1 VGYLISEFVFEGV
14 LANYTYSDLIGGF
27 NTPIASKIN
36 TGDPL
41 KGNIYV
47 DPSVTPLLNSMHGP
61 FAKSTWNVT
70 TGTYNYQGRVLEQN
84 GLNYSIYWYS
94 LYTGEKFITV
104 PYGKSMADYYNPF
117 DPVYNSQNSY
127 KTGSSRNYD
136 YSVDPNTFN
145 SMLGLFYPSPVET
158 WVCISSYVNGTCY

>member
-1 VGYLISEFVFEGV
+1 MGYLISEFVFEGV

-70 TGTYNYQGRVLEQN
+70 TGTSNTNKYEQHQGRVLEQN
-84 GLNYSIYWYS
+84 GLEHSFYSYS

-104 PYGKSMADYYNPF
+104 PYGYSMINYYLTVV
-117 DPVYNSQNSY
+117 PVYNSQNSY
-127 KTGSSRNYD
+127 KTDGSSDYS

-145 SMLGLFYPSPVET
+145 SMYGSFYPYPVET
-158 WVCISSYVNGTCY
+158 